1 MNKILTIGLAAATLA
16 GGMAAS
22 SGAALA
28 ADWNHGGDRYQ
39 SDHDRGGRDH
49 DRRGDRH
56 DRGWARGDRGYG
68 YGYGYRGCREYRT
81 WNSYRGRY
89 TTVTRCF

>member
-1 MNKILTIGLAAATLA
+1 MNKMLTIGLAAATLA

-22 SGAALA
+22 AGAAQA
-28 ADWNHGGDRYQ
+28 ADWNHGGRYE
-39 SDHDRGGRDH
+39 SDHHRG
-49 DRRGDRH
+49 GDRH
-56 DRGWARGDRGYG
+56 HRGWERGDRGYG